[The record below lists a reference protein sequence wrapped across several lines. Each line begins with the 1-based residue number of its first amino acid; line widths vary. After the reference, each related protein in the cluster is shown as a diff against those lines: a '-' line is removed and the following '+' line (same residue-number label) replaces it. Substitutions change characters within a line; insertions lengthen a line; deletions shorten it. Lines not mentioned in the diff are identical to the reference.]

1 MGGSRWESLRP
12 CNLRCGP
19 TLAGKLLGYPTLAE
33 LRQIPIHLQV
43 WGYLLR
49 CVICIH
55 SHRGCSASQMYSHHF
70 PGVYFTL
77 CRFFSLIDA
86 VPVIMNPLSQIP
98 TQKQET
104 ARHFVIQV
112 QWEHGLSYLFHVEQ
126 DMLTRRRPLLEG
138 YAHALRPLPERS
150 V

>member
-12 CNLRCGP
+12 CNLRCGQ

-55 SHRGCSASQMYSHHF
+55 SHRGCSAS
-70 PGVYFTL
+70 PCVD
-77 CRFFSLIDA
+77 FFSLIGA
-86 VPVIMNPLSQIP
+86 VPVIMNLLSQIP

-112 QWEHGLSYLFHVEQ
+112 QWEHGLSYSFHVEQ